1 MEIVLKRPPPNTGNA
16 FAFVRF
22 ENVDMAFLAKK
33 ELSGQFFGRL
43 QCKIGYGK
51 SLATSRVWVGGLGSW
66 CSGDLLW
73 REFVDLE
80 YVDKPINSL
89 SLKWNLKSIFF

>member
-1 MEIVLKRPPPNTGNA
+1 MKRPPPNTGNA

-66 CSGDLLW
+66 CSADLLW
-73 REFVDLE
+73 REFDRLE
-80 YVDKPINSL
+80 KDIYGTSE
-89 SLKWNLKSIFF
+89 SIHLCGSRA